1 MHSLPSTM
9 EMDINNIDNYDDVR
23 ERSHSL
29 SNILFRS
36 MSIILK
42 ASSRLYHEK
51 MVINNNLLDEKFVEP
66 VNSS

>member
-1 MHSLPSTM
+1 MHSLPSTI

-23 ERSHSL
+23 GRSHSL
-29 SNILFRS
+29 SNISFRS

>member
-1 MHSLPSTM
+1 M

-29 SNILFRS
+29 SNISFRS

>member
-29 SNILFRS
+29 SNISFRS